1 MYMLTCIYKYIY
13 KKSNNWIYIVTLNNK
28 KKMQFMSIINN
39 NNYNNQ
45 SFINIYMHDYIHTT
59 GCRMP
64 FAVPYFASRDFTIE
78 ILM

>member
-1 MYMLTCIYKYIY
+1 MIIYCNIKQE
-13 KKSNNWIYIVTLNNK
+13 T
-28 KKMQFMSIINN
+28 KMQFMSIIN